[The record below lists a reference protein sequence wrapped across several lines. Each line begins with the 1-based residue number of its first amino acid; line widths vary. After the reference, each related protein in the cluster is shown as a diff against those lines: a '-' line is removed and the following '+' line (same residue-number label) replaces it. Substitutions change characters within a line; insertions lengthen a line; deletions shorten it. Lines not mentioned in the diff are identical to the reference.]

1 MLGYICQT
9 TRITALRYI
18 AIFHQSEYQGI
29 FPLANHIME
38 YGCCKIMQ
46 WNHQTLTSTRNVIYK
61 ELRAHLPRVMV
72 HVLREVL
79 VSMTCRVRKVGTYLP
94 IRSYDVKYV
103 LCTAPFLTTHT
114 HTHLNYLFLK
124 GRFSFDSVRKCAKH
138 SHPLWFRHLAEN
150 KRRAS
155 HIPILRQLIC
165 WISISLRSEVYHYI
179 LCLNSVFPI
188 QSRVNLSLLTWLNDI
203 FQ

>member
-1 MLGYICQT
+1 MLGYILQT

-61 ELRAHLPRVMV
+61 ELLAHLPRVMV

-79 VSMTCRVRKVGTYLP
+79 VSMTCRVRKVG
-94 IRSYDVKYV
+94 
-103 LCTAPFLTTHT
+103 
-114 HTHLNYLFLK
+114 
-124 GRFSFDSVRKCAKH
+124 
-138 SHPLWFRHLAEN
+138 
-150 KRRAS
+150 RAL
-155 HIPILRQLIC
+155 IYQL
-165 WISISLRSEVYHYI
+165 EVMM
-179 LCLNSVFPI
+179 
-188 QSRVNLSLLTWLNDI
+188 
-203 FQ
+203 